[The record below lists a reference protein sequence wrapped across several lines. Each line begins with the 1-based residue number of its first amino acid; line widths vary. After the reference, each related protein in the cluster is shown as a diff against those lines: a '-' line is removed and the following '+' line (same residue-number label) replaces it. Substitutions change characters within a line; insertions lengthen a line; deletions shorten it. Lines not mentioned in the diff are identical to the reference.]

1 MYSKLQYISQGKT
14 TDAQLSN
21 IKNALNAGCDW
32 IQLRFKQKEEL
43 SNNYFAEKVK
53 MECDRFYAGLIIND
67 FADIAKRVDAD
78 GVHLGLGDAPVS
90 KVREIVGPD
99 KIIGGTANTLE
110 HVLQRFSERCDYVG
124 LGPYRF
130 TETKSKLSP
139 IVGLE
144 GYQRITDK
152 LNDMGVS
159 IPIYAIGG
167 IVLEDLEEL
176 VKCGIHGV
184 ALSGAITNA
193 EDRTEFVK
201 NIKTALY
208 AKP

>member
-1 MYSKLQYISQGKT
+1 MYSKLQYISQGET
-14 TDAQLSN
+14 TKAQLTN

-32 IQLRFKQKEEL
+32 IQLRFKQKDEL
-43 SNNYFAEKVK
+43 SNNFFAEKVK
-53 MECDRFYAGLIIND
+53 MQCDRFYAGLIIND

-78 GVHLGLGDAPVS
+78 GVHLGLGDASVNEA
-90 KVREIVGPD
+90 RAIVGPD

-139 IVGLE
+139 ILGIE

-152 LNDMGVS
+152 LSDMGVS

-167 IVLEDLEEL
+167 IVVEDIEEL
-176 VKCGIHGV
+176 MKCGIHGV

-208 AKP
+208 AKS